1 MYGDSEGYGD
11 RDRDRDRDRAPVEK
25 PVKVGD
31 KVTVEITDVARKGDG
46 IARVNGFVI
55 FVPGASKGDNIEVEI
70 TELRNRF
77 AIGKRV

>member
-11 RDRDRDRDRAPVEK
+11 RDRDRDRAPIEK

-55 FVPGASKGDNIEVEI
+55 FVPGANKGDNIEVEI
-70 TELRNRF
+70 TELKNRF